1 MRQDENVGRRVQ
13 ISPSDYGLIAVEG
26 MLVGADSERLILARQ
41 SERLG
46 EVNIHFPRH
55 GYILNVV

>member
-1 MRQDENVGRRVQ
+1 VQ

-41 SERLG
+41 SEGLG

-55 GYILNVV
+55 GYTLNVV